1 MATTQMKRTF
11 HQMDSSV
18 QDNKPNDPLQKGVRG
33 LLNILLTKKEKENDK
48 GYLGYPLDTMYEV
61 VNIESQGEVRV
72 KRVSDDVERDYVI
85 RENTSTM
92 SKQTFRRETRTYL
105 RFVRNTGRGLGRKKY
120 IRPSTILF

>member
-1 MATTQMKRTF
+1 
-11 HQMDSSV
+11 MDSSV

-85 RENTSTM
+85 PREYFNNVEADIQ
-92 SKQTFRRETRTYL
+92 KRDEDICGLCETL
-105 RFVRNTGRGLGRKKY
+105 VEGWEEK
-120 IRPSTILF
+120 P